1 MASVQENATGVIQ
14 TAHFQREV
22 LLRRCPFVS
31 WLVNHRVQW
40 WPGLPRLFICRA
52 GGSDW
57 GHTAEPDTGK
67 GADDNLTATSTLRVL
82 GRRRKNGPGHRRP
95 HPTPSGR
102 PSFRGTLFCGRAEL
116 TLGCCAHTSA
126 GGGPRESRP
135 TEAGEGER
143 RHERFR
149 RSDRRARTGRT

>member
-52 GGSDW
+52 GGSDR

-102 PSFRGTLFCGRAEL
+102 PSFRGTLFCGAGTLNMAPQSRINAWMLRAHERGRRAE
-116 TLGCCAHTSA
+116 GEQAHR
-126 GGGPRESRP
+126 G
-135 TEAGEGER
+135 R
-143 RHERFR
+143 R
-149 RSDRRARTGRT
+149 G

>member
-1 MASVQENATGVIQ
+1 MTSVQENATGVIQ

-102 PSFRGTLFCGRAEL
+102 PSFRGTLFCGRQLSRINAWML
-116 TLGCCAHTSA
+116 RAHERGRRA
-126 GGGPRESRP
+126 
-135 TEAGEGER
+135 EGEQAHRGR
-143 RHERFR
+143 R
-149 RSDRRARTGRT
+149 G